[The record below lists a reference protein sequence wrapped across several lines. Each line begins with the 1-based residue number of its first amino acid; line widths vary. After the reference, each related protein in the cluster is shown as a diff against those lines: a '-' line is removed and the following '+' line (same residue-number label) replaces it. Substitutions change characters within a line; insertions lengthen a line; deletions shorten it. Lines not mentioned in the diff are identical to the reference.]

1 VAHNRGLTKARGEI
15 VAFTDDDVVVDSL
28 WLIELAR
35 AFEFADDVAC
45 VTGLILPMELETPAQ
60 FWLENS
66 IRYNKGYAGGPATS
80 GLHFATACRR
90 SQRPRGLCRRWR
102 TPELRPTIHGHAG
115 RRRVEMVGQRAVA
128 DRAGEA
134 RVGRS
139 QQLHAI
145 SVVERL
151 EST

>member
-90 SQRPRGLCRRWR
+90 SQRPRGLCRRWLPG
-102 TPELRPTIHGHAG
+102 TPSDRPRPCRSSA
-115 RRRVEMVGQRAVA
+115 RR
-128 DRAGEA
+128 D
-134 RVGRS
+134 GRS
-139 QQLHAI
+139 AC
-145 SVVERL
+145 SRR
-151 EST
+151 SGR

>member
-15 VAFTDDDVVVDSL
+15 VAFTNDDVVVDSL
-28 WLIELAR
+28 WLVELAR

-66 IRYNKGYAGGPATS
+66 IRYNKGYAGGASTS
-80 GLHFATACRR
+80 GLHVATACRR
-90 SQRPRGLCRRWR
+90 SQRPRGVCRRWR
-102 TPELRPTIHGHAG
+102 TRNSVRPSKAG

-128 DRAGEA
+128 DRVGEA